1 MQLYPIEHHSWVAID
16 IHHNLGEQATL
27 SSNKI
32 RLTHKAGSTNK
43 AASAYKTGSM
53 SCRQLLKKLQQALN
67 LTGELMEAN
76 FPYHFIT
83 ANGFTWYVSFS
94 HSRQHAAVLISPYT
108 NIGIDVEDTAISHQV
123 ASRFFS
129 PHEYQWLNQKPAVNQ
144 AVLLNLL
151 WRLKECSIKTHQN
164 VDKQLIKELKHDVL
178 DEWGEEVINQLIGAH
193 EINAKDKSK
202 NKPKNKPIQCVQTD
216 YKIIGNFNSQPC
228 SFIIVNR

>member
-27 SSNKI
+27 
-32 RLTHKAGSTNK
+32 LTYKTGSTNK
-43 AASAYKTGSM
+43 VASTHKSGSM

-67 LTGELMEAN
+67 VTGELMDTN

-83 ANGFTWYVSFS
+83 ADGYTWYVSFS

-108 NIGIDVEDTAISHQV
+108 NIGIDVEDSAISHHV

-144 AVLLNLL
+144 AVLRNLL

-164 VDKQLIKELKHDVL
+164 ADKQLIKELKHDVL
-178 DEWGEEVINQLIGAH
+178 DELGEEVINQLIGID
-193 EINAKDKSK
+193 EINDKD
-202 NKPKNKPIQCVQTD
+202 KPIQCVQTD
-216 YKIIGNFNSQPC
+216 AKIIGNFSSKPC

>member
-1 MQLYPIEHHSWVAID
+1 MQLYPIKHHSWVAID

-27 SSNKI
+27 
-32 RLTHKAGSTNK
+32 LTNK
-43 AASAYKTGSM
+43 AASTHKLGSM

-67 LTGELMEAN
+67 VTGELMEAN

-83 ANGFTWYVSFS
+83 ANGYIWYVSFS
-94 HSRQHAAVLISPYT
+94 HSRQHAAVLISPYA
-108 NIGIDVEDTAISHQV
+108 NIGIDVEDSAISHQV

-144 AVLLNLL
+144 AVLRNLL

-178 DEWGEEVINQLIGAH
+178 DELGEEVINQLIGID
-193 EINAKDKSK
+193 EINAKD
-202 NKPKNKPIQCVQTD
+202 KPIQCVQTD
-216 YKIIGNFNSQPC
+216 AKIIGNFSSKPC

>member
-16 IHHNLGEQATL
+16 IHHNSGEQATL

-32 RLTHKAGSTNK
+32 RLTHKAGSSN
-43 AASAYKTGSM
+43 KTGSM

-67 LTGELMEAN
+67 VTGELMDTN

-83 ANGFTWYVSFS
+83 ADGYTWYVSFS

-108 NIGIDVEDTAISHQV
+108 NIGVDVEDSAISHQV

-144 AVLLNLL
+144 VILRNLL

-164 VDKQLIKELKHDVL
+164 ADKQLIKELKHDVL
-178 DEWGEEVINQLIGAH
+178 DELGEEVINQLIGID
-193 EINAKDKSK
+193 EINDKG
-202 NKPKNKPIQCVQTD
+202 KPIQCVQTD
-216 YKIIGNFNSQPC
+216 AKIVGNFSSKPC

>member
-1 MQLYPIEHHSWVAID
+1 MQLYPIEDHSWVAID
-16 IHHNLGEQATL
+16 IHHNSGEQTTL
-27 SSNKI
+27 
-32 RLTHKAGSTNK
+32 LTHKA
-43 AASAYKTGSM
+43 GSM

-83 ANGFTWYVSFS
+83 ADGYTWYVSFS

-108 NIGIDVEDTAISHQV
+108 NIGIDVEDSAISHQV

-144 AVLLNLL
+144 AVLRNLL
-151 WRLKECSIKTHQN
+151 WRLKECAIKTHQHA
-164 VDKQLIKELKHDVL
+164 DKQLIKELKHDVL
-178 DEWGEEVINQLIGAH
+178 DELGEEVINQLIGID
-193 EINAKDKSK
+193 EINAKDKAK
-202 NKPKNKPIQCVQTD
+202 DKPIQCVQTD

>member
-16 IHHNLGEQATL
+16 IHHNSGEQATL

-32 RLTHKAGSTNK
+32 RLTHKAGSSN
-43 AASAYKTGSM
+43 KTGSM

-67 LTGELMEAN
+67 VTGELMDTN

-83 ANGFTWYVSFS
+83 ADGYTWYVSFS
-94 HSRQHAAVLISPYT
+94 HSRQHAAVLMSPYG
-108 NIGIDVEDTAISHQV
+108 NIGIDIEDSAISHHV

-144 AVLLNLL
+144 AVLRNLL
-151 WRLKECSIKTHQN
+151 WRLKECAIKTHQN
-164 VDKQLIKELKHDVL
+164 ADKQLIKELKHDVL
-178 DEWGEEVINQLIGAH
+178 DEWGEEVINQLIGVN
-193 EINAKDKSK
+193 EINAKDKAK
-202 NKPKNKPIQCVQTD
+202 DKPIQCVQTD
-216 YKIIGNFNSQPC
+216 AKIIGNFSSQPC

>member
-1 MQLYPIEHHSWVAID
+1 MQFYPIKDHSWVAID

-27 SSNKI
+27 
-32 RLTHKAGSTNK
+32 LTHKSGSR
-43 AASAYKTGSM
+43 Y
-53 SCRQLLKKLQQALN
+53 CRQLLKKLQQALN
-67 LTGELMEAN
+67 VTGELMDTN
-76 FPYHFIT
+76 FPYYFIT
-83 ANGFTWYVSFS
+83 ADGYTWHVSFS

-108 NIGIDVEDTAISHQV
+108 NIGIDVEDSAISHQV

-151 WRLKECSIKTHQN
+151 WRLKECSIKTHQHA
-164 VDKQLIKELKHDVL
+164 DKQLIKELKHDVL

-193 EINAKDKSK
+193 EINAKDKAK
-202 NKPKNKPIQCVQTD
+202 DKPIQCVQTD